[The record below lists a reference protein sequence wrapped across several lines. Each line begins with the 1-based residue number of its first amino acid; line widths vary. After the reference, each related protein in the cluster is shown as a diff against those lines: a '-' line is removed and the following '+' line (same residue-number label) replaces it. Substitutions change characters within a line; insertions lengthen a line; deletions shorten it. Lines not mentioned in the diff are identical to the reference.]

1 MTLEMLSQRY
11 ADFPVRHTFVH
22 FPTPAAPR
30 MSQSAPARLRQAPS
44 IQPTEPVEQFEDHIA
59 LLEPFE
65 VVTGTYTE
73 LVLPIPEPPNFVADS
88 FFAALAPVGANATAP
103 AAIGAASSSA
113 TAAIGA
119 SSSSAAAPE
128 PAPAEKTRKKKKN
141 KSERKRAALSQ
152 DSAFA
157 TQAEAKWNAEVDD
170 QTWLPLRLPVDEV
183 FPLWCRCNYDWD
195 QVRAMLDL
203 D

>member
-1 MTLEMLSQRY
+1 
-11 ADFPVRHTFVH
+11 
-22 FPTPAAPR
+22 

-59 LLEPFE
+59 LLDPFE
-65 VVTGTYTE
+65 AVTGTYTD
-73 LVLPIPEPPNFVADS
+73 FVAES

-170 QTWLPLRLPVDEV
+170 QTWLPLRLPVDDV
-183 FPLWCRCNYDWD
+183 FQLWCRCNYDWD
-195 QVRAMLDL
+195 QVRAMLGL